1 MYACIHT
8 YIYHIIYH
16 IISQHII
23 SYIISYHFVGPQI
36 LLYKQSD
43 MKLVRKKQHKQR
55 NKNTIQNRTDIQMP
69 ILQSP
74 NTNTVH
80 NMIIE

>member
-1 MYACIHT
+1 MKLNLGT
-8 YIYHIIYH
+8 Y
-16 IISQHII
+16 
-23 SYIISYHFVGPQI
+23 ISYHFVGPQI

-43 MKLVRKKQHKQR
+43 MKLVRKKQHTSKR
-55 NKNTIQNRTDIQMP
+55 NKNTIQNRTDIQMS
-69 ILQSP
+69 ILQYA